1 VSEAFRAVLFGCAV
15 LGLGLGWVAVRAI
28 RLDTTSPDRL
38 VLELR
43 LAQFSALLLVLTAG
57 VYIGF
62 GIAHEN
68 TSGTG
73 LDVALA
79 IGFFV
84 VASAVMTW
92 EPSKALTVLALA
104 WVGHSFVDL
113 AHILNLL
120 PASIVPLWYPRAC
133 AIYDVGIASICYWP
147 VLRR

>member
-1 VSEAFRAVLFGCAV
+1 MSEAFRAVVFGCAA
-15 LGLGLGWVAVRAI
+15 LGLALGWVAWRAI
-28 RLDTTSPDRL
+28 RLDPTSPDRL

-43 LAQFSALLLVLTAG
+43 LAQFSALLLVFVAG
-57 VYIGF
+57 VYVGLDV
-62 GIAHEN
+62 AHEA

-84 VASAVMTW
+84 VASAVTTW
-92 EPSKALTVLALA
+92 EPSMALTVLAIA

-113 AHILNLL
+113 AHMVDLL
-120 PASIVPLWYPRAC
+120 PDAIAPVWYPKTC
-133 AIYDVGIASICYWP
+133 AVYNVCIAAICYLP